1 LKPRGLRFDSSRS
14 HRESRPEHRLDIP
27 FASHHASVAHRTER
41 RIPNPEV
48 PGSTPGRGACRS
60 GLMGKASVFQTEER
74 GSSPRYGSHRPSDDA
89 GSSNGRTLGFGPSD
103 EGSSP
108 SPAAT
113 PPRTACDPAFVPRAT
128 RFDTGRRLHASVAQ
142 PAEAPGRGPGMAR
155 VRILPDTRPVRR
167 HARRADTRPV
177 RRRSPTGRGVAFRTR
192 RFGVRLPA
200 TARGGLTERQGAGLL
215 TRGRVHPRAGS
226 NPAPSARRRN
236 RCRPTRCRPTRCRP
250 TRCRPTRCRRTCRRQ
265 NTRQQRHTAVAAA
278 ATRKVGG
285 VRYRARLESGG
296 QVHTCGGSNPSP
308 SAGAHHARPYGP
320 LV

>member
-89 GSSNGRTLGFGPSD
+89 GSSNGRMLGFGPSD

-167 HARRADTRPV
+167 
-177 RRRSPTGRGVAFRTR
+177 RSPTGRGVAFRTR

-200 TARGGLTERQGAGLL
+200 TALGGLTERQGVGLL
-215 TRGRVHPRAGS
+215 PRGRGLHPPRRFDS
-226 NPAPSARRRN
+226 CTLRSA
-236 RCRPTRCRPTRCRP
+236 
-250 TRCRPTRCRRTCRRQ
+250 
-265 NTRQQRHTAVAAA
+265 
-278 ATRKVGG
+278 
-285 VRYRARLESGG
+285 
-296 QVHTCGGSNPSP
+296 
-308 SAGAHHARPYGP
+308 